1 MGDKISVIVPIYN
14 VEQYLRKCIDS
25 IINQTYKNLEIIL
38 VDDESPDNCG
48 QICDDY
54 AKKDTRI
61 KVIHKK
67 NGGLSDARNEGI
79 KKATGKYLSFI
90 DSDDYIEE
98 NMIGNLYKSI
108 IENDSDISTCAKI
121 IEYSNKK
128 IIKNNKSNFCINNN
142 EAMKRMLTFDEID
155 TSACDKLFKKD
166 LFLNIKFPVGR
177 YYEDMG
183 TIYKVREKANKI
195 SHISDLGYHYI
206 MRNDSIT
213 KEKFSEKQLDSLYF
227 AEKIEK
233 EVELN
238 MPEIKEAGEA
248 YYYLEMINIKKE
260 YNKKII
266 KIITNNNIKLHKK
279 IMAIFIYFNLYKIV
293 VLLKH
298 N

>member
-1 MGDKISVIVPIYN
+1 MEKISIIVPVYN
-14 VEQYLRKCIDS
+14 VEKYLKKCIDS
-25 IINQTYKNLEIIL
+25 IINQTYKNIEIIL
-38 VDDESPDNCG
+38 VDDGSKDSSG
-48 QICDDY
+48 RICDEY
-54 AKKDTRI
+54 IEKDKRI
-61 KVIHKK
+61 VTIHKK

-177 YYEDMG
+177 YYED
-183 TIYKVREKANKI
+183 I
-195 SHISDLGYHYI
+195 
-206 MRNDSIT
+206 IT

-248 YYYLEMINIKKE
+248 YYYLEMINILTKIKRAENSKEYINEYKKIKKE